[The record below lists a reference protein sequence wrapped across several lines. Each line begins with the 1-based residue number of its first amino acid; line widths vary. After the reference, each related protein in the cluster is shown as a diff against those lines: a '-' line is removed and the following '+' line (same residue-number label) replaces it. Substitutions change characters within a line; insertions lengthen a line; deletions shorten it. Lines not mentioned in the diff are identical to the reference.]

1 MSTGNGDLP
10 LSRNTGPRPGL
21 LKNLFP
27 PLLML
32 FLGSIL
38 LVPSAYQLYT
48 YEQFLCNA
56 VPGTGVVDKPMS
68 GSDLGGRPFVQF
80 RDLQG
85 QVFGFKTKAKT
96 HWFFAPQ
103 KGEKINILFLPEKPE
118 TVIVDNKFHYLVLPL
133 VFFLIGGA
141 VCFYALRLGWRE
153 LRSGRES

>member
-1 MSTGNGDLP
+1 MSADNGDLS
-10 LSRNTGPRPGL
+10 LSRDTGSRPGL

-27 PLLML
+27 QLLMI

-38 LVPSAYQLYT
+38 LVPSGYQLYA
-48 YEQFLCNA
+48 YGRFLCNA
-56 VPGTGVVDKPMS
+56 VPGTVIVDKPMS

-103 KGEKINILFLPEKPE
+103 KGEKINILFLPEKPD
-118 TVIVDNKFHYLVLPL
+118 TAIVDNKFHYLVLPL
-133 VFFLIGGA
+133 VFVLIGGA
-141 VCFYALRLGWRE
+141 VCFYAIRLGWRE
-153 LRSGRES
+153 LSSSLEI